1 MPVPCVGRFH
11 GCRKTSSPQ
20 RRSRKIKPSK
30 VDIGT
35 LAKFA
40 NEPGFVL
47 LREESGWR
55 MYRRPAR
62 ILSADNPETLAHALA
77 EIDRHVK
84 SGGEASGF
92 LSYEAGYALEP
103 KLRPLLGRHGDPLC
117 WFGLYD
123 TAFALDELS
132 FPPGDTDEL
141 IRQSAPAITRG
152 QYDEALGAIHDWIS
166 AGDVYQINFTYRMSF
181 ESASCPWCLF
191 ASLCHRHP
199 VPYAAFVNTG
209 REQIVS
215 LSPELFFNIRGRD
228 ILVKPMK
235 GTADRGLTLE
245 DDLRRAEALRVSEK
259 NRAENVMIVDLMR
272 NDLGRICSTGSVK
285 TTRLFEVE
293 RFPSVWQ
300 MTSTIEGQLR
310 EECTPESVI
319 RALFPSG
326 SVTGA
331 PKIRAMELIS
341 ALESTQRGVYTGSIG
356 YFAPSQAQFNVAI
369 RTAVLQGNQGLLGVG
384 GGITYDSS
392 STDEWKESQSKA
404 AFLAQDSP
412 DFKIIETMRWD
423 GEYALLEEHLERM
436 RASAEYF
443 GFQFEDEK
451 AREKLDELARSFGN
465 VPHRVRLLLAQDGSL
480 EVDSSEIDFIPFGQV
495 RLAGQTALS
504 SDRFLYHK
512 TTRRRIYNEELAA
525 ARSAQCDDA
534 LFFNERGELTEGAIH
549 NVFVVNGSLW
559 RTPAIACGVLP
570 GTYRAS
576 VLRNRPNAR
585 EDVLTL
591 DDLVRADAIYLC
603 NSVRGMFP
611 VRLLEDPKTPQSH
624 TDNPLSYSTR

>member
-1 MPVPCVGRFH
+1 M
-11 GCRKTSSPQ
+11 
-20 RRSRKIKPSK
+20 
-30 VDIGT
+30 
-35 LAKFA
+35 AKFA
-40 NEPGFVL
+40 TEPGFVL

-62 ILSADNPETLAHALA
+62 IVTADNPQALDRALA
-77 EIDRHVK
+77 EIDCHVK
-84 SGGEASGF
+84 SGGEAAGF

-103 KLRPLLGRHGDPLC
+103 KLRPLLGERSDLLC

-123 TAFALDELS
+123 AAVTLDNLS
-132 FPPGDTDEL
+132 FPPGDSEEL
-141 IRQSAPAITRG
+141 VRHSTSTITRG

-166 AGDVYQINFTYRMSF
+166 AGDVYQINFTYRLDF
-181 ESASCPWCLF
+181 ESTSCAWCLF
-191 ASLCHRHP
+191 TSLCYRHP

-209 REQIVS
+209 LEQIVS
-215 LSPELFFNIRGRD
+215 LSPELFFSIRDRR
-228 ILVKPMK
+228 IVVKPMK

-245 DDLRRAEALRVSEK
+245 DDVRHAEALRVSEK

-300 MTSTIEGQLR
+300 MTSTIEGRLCD
-310 EECTPESVI
+310 ECTPDSVI

-331 PKIRAMELIS
+331 PKIRAMQLIS
-341 ALESTQRGVYTGSIG
+341 ALETTPRGVYTGSIG
-356 YFAPSQAQFNVAI
+356 YFAPARAQFSVAI
-369 RTAVLQGNQGLLGVG
+369 RTVVLRGQDALLGVG

-392 STDEWKESQSKA
+392 SADEWKESQSKA
-404 AFLAQDSP
+404 AFLTQDAP
-412 DFKIIETMRWD
+412 DFKIIETMRWE
-423 GEYALLEEHLERM
+423 GEYRLLEEHLDRM
-436 RASAEYF
+436 RSSAEYF
-443 GFQFEDEK
+443 GFRFEEGAVREALEK
-451 AREKLDELARSFGN
+451 IVPKFAAR
-465 VPHRVRLLLAQDGSL
+465 PYRVRLLLAQDGSIEL
-480 EVDSSEIDFIPFGQV
+480 DPSEIIDVAPFGRV
-495 RLAGQTALS
+495 RISRQTVLS

-512 TTRRRIYNEELAA
+512 TTRRALYNEELAA
-525 ARSAQCDDA
+525 ARAAGCDDA

-549 NVFVVNGSLW
+549 NVFVVNGALW

-576 VLRNRPNAR
+576 ILKNRRNTR

-591 DDLVRADAIYLC
+591 DDLLRADAIYLC
-603 NSVRGMFP
+603 NSVRGLFP
-611 VRLLEDPKTPQSH
+611 VRPLEDPPAPPSH
-624 TDNPLSYSTR
+624 QDKPLSYSTR

>member
-1 MPVPCVGRFH
+1 LLK
-11 GCRKTSSPQ
+11 KTSSPQ

-30 VDIGT
+30 IDIGA

-40 NEPGFVL
+40 GEPGFVL
-47 LREESGWR
+47 LREASGWR
-55 MYRRPAR
+55 MCRRPLR
-62 ILSADNPETLAHALA
+62 VLAANDSESLDQVLA

-84 SGGEASGF
+84 SGGEAAGF

-103 KLRPLLGRHGDPLC
+103 KLGRLLGNRNASLC

-123 TAFALDELS
+123 SAQAVGELS
-132 FPPGDTDEL
+132 FPPDGSQEIVRGL
-141 IRQSAPAITRG
+141 APSITRS
-152 QYDEALGAIHDWIS
+152 QFDRALGAIHEWIA
-166 AGDVYQINFTYRMSF
+166 AGDVYQINFTYRESF
-181 ESASCPWCLF
+181 EAASCPWCLF

-199 VPYAAFVNTG
+199 VPYAAFLNTG

-215 LSPELFFNIRGRD
+215 LSPELFFHIRDRR
-228 ILVKPMK
+228 IVVKPMK

-245 DDLRRAEALRVSEK
+245 DDVLRGQALQASEK

-285 TTRLFEVE
+285 ATRLFEVE

-300 MTSTIEGQLR
+300 MTSTVEGR
-310 EECTPESVI
+310 VRDDCTPESVI

-331 PKIRAMELIS
+331 PKIRAMELI
-341 ALESTQRGVYTGSIG
+341 AELETTGRGVYTGSIG
-356 YFAPSQAQFNVAI
+356 YFAPQQAQFNVAI
-369 RTAVLQGNQGLLGVG
+369 RTAVLRGNEGLLGVG
-384 GGITYDSS
+384 GGITYDSFPAE
-392 STDEWKESQSKA
+392 EWNESQSKA
-404 AFLAQDSP
+404 AFLTQQAP

-423 GEYALLEEHLERM
+423 GEYSLLEDHLERM

-443 GFQFEDEK
+443 GFQFKEK
-451 AREKLDELARSFGN
+451 SIRESLEEI
-465 VPHRVRLLLAQDGSL
+465 VPAFADRPHKVRLLLAQTGSIEL
-480 EVDSSEIDFIPFGQV
+480 ESSEIDFVPFGRV
-495 RLAGQTALS
+495 RLSAQTVRS

-512 TTRRRIYNEELAA
+512 TTRRRMYVDELAA
-525 ARSAQCDDA
+525 AKAASCDDA
-534 LFFNERGELTEGAIH
+534 LFFNERGELTEGAVH
-549 NVFVVNGSLW
+549 NVFVVKDGIW
-559 RTPAIACGVLP
+559 RTPAIACGLLR

-576 VLRNRPNAR
+576 VLRSHGNAR

-591 DDLVRADAIYLC
+591 DDLATADAIYLC

-611 VRLLEDPKTPQSH
+611 VRLLEQQEVSSIAVS
-624 TDNPLSYSTR
+624 NRSSRNNV

>member
-1 MPVPCVGRFH
+1 MSLESFVSAE
-11 GCRKTSSPQ
+11 K
-20 RRSRKIKPSK
+20 SRKIKS
-30 VDIGT
+30 VEIDIGA

-55 MYRRPAR
+55 VYRRPAR

-84 SGGEASGF
+84 AGGEAAGF

-103 KLRPLLGRHGDPLC
+103 KLGRLLGDRTDSLC

-123 TAFALDELS
+123 RALEVGELAFRPDGSEEVVQNTASKIARHE
-132 FPPGDTDEL
+132 
-141 IRQSAPAITRG
+141 
-152 QYDEALGAIHDWIS
+152 YDEALSAIHDWIS
-166 AGDVYQINFTYRMSF
+166 AGDVYQINFTYRVSF

-209 REQIVS
+209 CEQIVS
-215 LSPELFFNIRGRD
+215 LSPELFFNIRGRH
-228 ILVKPMK
+228 IVVKPMK

-245 DDLRRAEALRVSEK
+245 DDVRRAEALHVSEK

-272 NDLGRICSTGSVK
+272 NDLGRICATGSVK

-300 MTSTIEGQLR
+300 MTSTIEGRLR
-310 EECTPESVI
+310 EECTPGSVI

-369 RTAVLQGNQGLLGVG
+369 RTAVLRGNAGLMGVG

-392 STDEWKESQSKA
+392 SAEEWNESQSKA
-404 AFLAQDSP
+404 AFLTQEAP
-412 DFKIIETMRWD
+412 DFKIIETILWD
-423 GEYALLEEHLERM
+423 GHYRLLQEHLERM
-436 RASAEYF
+436 RGSAEYF
-443 GFQFEDEK
+443 GFRFEEK
-451 AREKLDELARSFGN
+451 TAREALDEIVPRFGN
-465 VPHRVRLLLAQDGSL
+465 RAHRIRLLLAQNGSL
-480 EVDSSEIDFIPFGQV
+480 ELDSSEMNFVPFGRV
-495 RLAGQTALS
+495 RLAAPTVLS
-504 SDRFLYHK
+504 SNRFLYHK
-512 TTRRRIYNEELAA
+512 TTRREMYDEELAV
-525 ARSAQCDDA
+525 ARAAQCDDA
-534 LFFNERGELTEGAIH
+534 LFFNERGELTEGSIH
-549 NVFVVNGSLW
+549 NVFVVNGALW

-576 VLRNRPNAR
+576 ILKNRPNAR

-611 VRLLEDPKTPQSH
+611 VRLLGDPKIPQSH
-624 TDNPLSYSTR
+624 RDSPLSCNTR

>member
-1 MPVPCVGRFH
+1 
-11 GCRKTSSPQ
+11 
-20 RRSRKIKPSK
+20 
-30 VDIGT
+30 
-35 LAKFA
+35 
-40 NEPGFVL
+40 
-47 LREESGWR
+47 

-62 ILSADNPETLAHALA
+62 VVSADNPETLARALA
-77 EIDRHVK
+77 EIDQHVEA
-84 SGGEASGF
+84 GGEAAGY

-103 KLRPLLGRHGDPLC
+103 KLHPLLRDRSHPLC

-123 TAFALDELS
+123 TPFALDKLS
-132 FPPGDTDEL
+132 FSPGDSEEL
-141 IRQSAPAITRG
+141 VRRSAPTITRG
-152 QYDEALGAIHDWIS
+152 QYDEALGAIHNWIS
-166 AGDVYQINFTYRMSF
+166 AGDVYQINFTYRESF
-181 ESASCPWCLF
+181 ESNTDPWRLF
-191 ASLCHRHP
+191 TSLCHRHP
-199 VPYAAFVNTG
+199 VPYAAFVNAG
-209 REQIVS
+209 GEQIVS

-228 ILVKPMK
+228 IVAKPMK

-245 DDLRRAEALRVSEK
+245 DDVRRAEALRLSEK

-300 MTSTIEGQLR
+300 MTSTIEGRLR
-310 EECTPESVI
+310 EECTPSSVI

-331 PKIRAMELIS
+331 PKIRAMELIA
-341 ALESTQRGVYTGSIG
+341 ALETTQRGIYTGAIG
-356 YFAPSQAQFNVAI
+356 YFAPTQAQFNVAI
-369 RTAVLQGNQGLLGVG
+369 RTAVLRGNEGLLGVG

-392 STDEWKESQSKA
+392 STEEWKESQSKA
-404 AFLAQDSP
+404 AFLTQDAP

-423 GEYALLEEHLERM
+423 GEYSLLEEHLKRM
-436 RASAEYF
+436 RGSAEYF
-443 GFQFEDEK
+443 GFRFEDQK
-451 AREKLDELARSFGN
+451 TRKTLDELALRFGSR
-465 VPHRVRLLLAQDGSL
+465 PHRVRLLLAPDGSL
-480 EVDSSEIDFIPFGQV
+480 ELDSSEIDFVPFGQV
-495 RLAGQTALS
+495 QLAAQMALS

-512 TTRRRIYNEELAA
+512 TTRRKIYNEELAA
-525 ARSAQCDDA
+525 ARAAQCDDA

-549 NVFVVNGSLW
+549 NVFVVNGALW
-559 RTPAIACGVLP
+559 RTPAIACGLLP

-576 VLRNRPNAR
+576 ILKNRRNAR

-611 VRLLEDPKTPQSH
+611 VRLLGDGKVPPSH
-624 TDNPLSYSTR
+624 RDHPLSYSTR